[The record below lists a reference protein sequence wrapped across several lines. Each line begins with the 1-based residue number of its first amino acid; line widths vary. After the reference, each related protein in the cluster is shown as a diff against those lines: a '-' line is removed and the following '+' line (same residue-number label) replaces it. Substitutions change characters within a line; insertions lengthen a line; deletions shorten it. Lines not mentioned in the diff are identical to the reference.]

1 MEADSDSENSNPLNE
16 IERQLINDLQDQWK
30 DPATKG
36 DLRNHAVRMD
46 SRFGKI
52 DARFDKMDARFD
64 KMDARLDK
72 IDGRFDILENKIDSR
87 FIKQDSD
94 LKEYVNKMGWKFAGV
109 TISTTLV
116 SMIGILSVLAAWIK
130 YLRPFPRMACR
141 QGLLLGA
148 SLDDA
153 ACSRQLHSV
162 A

>member
-1 MEADSDSENSNPLNE
+1 MEADSESENSNPLNE

-64 KMDARLDK
+64 NMDA
-72 IDGRFDILENKIDSR
+72 RFDILENKIDSR
-87 FIKQDSD
+87 FTKQDSD
-94 LKEYVNKMGWKFAGV
+94 LKEYVNKMGWKFAGL

-116 SMIGILSVLAAWIK
+116 SMIGILGVLATWIN
-130 YLRPFPRMACR
+130 
-141 QGLLLGA
+141 
-148 SLDDA
+148 
-153 ACSRQLHSV
+153 
-162 A
+162 

>member
-1 MEADSDSENSNPLNE
+1 MAKRTLGALMEADSESEDSNPINE

-30 DPATKG
+30 EPATRA

-52 DARFDKMDARFD
+52 DVRFDKMDARFD

-72 IDGRFDILENKIDSR
+72 FDGRFDILENKIDSR
-87 FIKQDSD
+87 FTKQDSD
-94 LKEYVNKMGWKFAGV
+94 LKEYVNKMGWKFAGL

-130 YLRPFPRMACR
+130 
-141 QGLLLGA
+141 
-148 SLDDA
+148 
-153 ACSRQLHSV
+153 
-162 A
+162 

>member
-1 MEADSDSENSNPLNE
+1 MEADSESENSNPLNE

-64 KMDARLDK
+64 NMDA
-72 IDGRFDILENKIDSR
+72 RFDILENKIDSR
-87 FIKQDSD
+87 FTKQDSD
-94 LKEYVNKMGWKFAGV
+94 LKEYVNKMEWKFAGL

-116 SMIGILSVLAAWIK
+116 SMIGILGVLATWIN
-130 YLRPFPRMACR
+130 
-141 QGLLLGA
+141 
-148 SLDDA
+148 
-153 ACSRQLHSV
+153 
-162 A
+162 

>member
-1 MEADSDSENSNPLNE
+1 MEADSESENSNPLNE

-52 DARFDKMDARFD
+52 DVRFDKMDARFDKMDARFD

-87 FIKQDSD
+87 FTKQDSD
-94 LKEYVNKMGWKFAGV
+94 LKEYVNKMGWKFAGL

-116 SMIGILSVLAAWIK
+116 SMIGILGVLAAWIK
-130 YLRPFPRMACR
+130 
-141 QGLLLGA
+141 
-148 SLDDA
+148 
-153 ACSRQLHSV
+153 
-162 A
+162 

>member
-1 MEADSDSENSNPLNE
+1 MEADSESENSNPLNE

-52 DARFDKMDARFD
+52 DVRFD

-72 IDGRFDILENKIDSR
+72 IDGRFDILENKIESR
-87 FIKQDSD
+87 FTKQDSD
-94 LKEYVNKMGWKFAGV
+94 LKEYVNKMGWKFAGL

-116 SMIGILSVLAAWIK
+116 SMIGILGVLATWIN
-130 YLRPFPRMACR
+130 
-141 QGLLLGA
+141 
-148 SLDDA
+148 
-153 ACSRQLHSV
+153 
-162 A
+162 

>member
-52 DARFDKMDARFD
+52 DVRFDKMDARFDKMDARFD

-87 FIKQDSD
+87 FTKQDSD
-94 LKEYVNKMGWKFAGV
+94 LKEYVNKMGWKFAGL

-130 YLRPFPRMACR
+130 
-141 QGLLLGA
+141 
-148 SLDDA
+148 
-153 ACSRQLHSV
+153 
-162 A
+162 

>member
-1 MEADSDSENSNPLNE
+1 MEADSESENSNPLNE

-52 DARFDKMDARFD
+52 DVRFDKMDARFD
-64 KMDARLDK
+64 KMDARFNQMDARQDK
-72 IDGRFDILENKIDSR
+72 FDGRFDVLENKIDSR
-87 FIKQDSD
+87 FTKQDSD
-94 LKEYVNKMGWKFAGV
+94 LKEYVNKMGWKFAGL

-130 YLRPFPRMACR
+130 
-141 QGLLLGA
+141 
-148 SLDDA
+148 
-153 ACSRQLHSV
+153 
-162 A
+162 